1 MAEMARKDRTGLGF
15 PKSEGICA
23 RSHETAREGGIS
35 MAGATIWKG
44 YIHFGE
50 TDVPVKL
57 HTAVREERIQFHLLH
72 RRDGVRL
79 RQQMVC
85 AYEKQPVPAEEQ
97 SKGFEVEEGKYI
109 IVDPAEL
116 EPTAPESNRMIEVHE
131 FVKTGQIDPIFL
143 DRLYYLEPDIQEFRE
158 EGYSALVKALKEL
171 DVAGICTWTMRKRS
185 YFGAL
190 LAQGKMLRLSTL
202 RYADEVIPVGSLEL
216 QGVPLSEKELKIGSE
231 LIEKLTAPF
240 EPQKFENE
248 HQKKLQ
254 AMIDKKAR
262 GEKIAVLAPRRL
274 KPTESDKLLQALEAS
289 LKKAA

>member
-1 MAEMARKDRTGLGF
+1 
-15 PKSEGICA
+15 
-23 RSHETAREGGIS
+23 

-44 YIHFGE
+44 SIHFGD

-57 HTAVREERIQFHLLH
+57 HTAVKEERIQFHLLH
-72 RRDGVRL
+72 RRDRARL

-85 AYEKQPVPAEEQ
+85 AYEKQPVPSEEQ
-97 SKGFEVEEGKYI
+97 TKGFEVEEGKYV

-116 EPTAPESNRMIEVHE
+116 EQTTPESSRMIEVHE

-143 DRLYYLEPDIQEFRE
+143 DRLYYLEADTGDIQGK
-158 EGYSALVKALKEL
+158 GYHALVKALKEL
-171 DVAGICTWTMRKRS
+171 DVTGICTWAMRKRS

-190 LAQGKMLRLSTL
+190 QARGKTLRLNTL
-202 RYADEVIPVGSLEL
+202 RYADEVIPAASLGLED
-216 QGVPLSEKELKIGSE
+216 VPLSEKELKIGSE
-231 LIEKLTAPF
+231 LIKKLAAPF

-254 AMIDKKAR
+254 DMIEKKAR
-262 GEKIAVLAPRRL
+262 GEKIAILRPRHL
-274 KPTESDKLLQALEAS
+274 KPTRSDQLLQTLEAS

>member
-1 MAEMARKDRTGLGF
+1 
-15 PKSEGICA
+15 
-23 RSHETAREGGIS
+23 

-44 YIHFGE
+44 VIHFRDL
-50 TDVPVKL
+50 DVPVKL

-72 RRDGVRL
+72 RRDQVRV

-109 IVDPAEL
+109 IVDPEEL
-116 EPTAPESNRMIEVHE
+116 EQTAPESSRMIEVHE
-131 FVKTGQIDPIFL
+131 FVKTEQIDPILL
-143 DRLYYLEPDIQEFRE
+143 DRVYYLEPDIPDIHGK
-158 EGYSALVKALKEL
+158 GYTALVGALKKL
-171 DVAGICTWTMRKRS
+171 DLEGICTWTMRKRS

-190 LAQGKMLRLSTL
+190 QARGKVLRLNTL
-202 RYADEVIPVGSLEL
+202 RYADEVIPVESLKL
-216 QGVPLSEKELKIGSE
+216 QDVSLSEKELKIGSL
-231 LIEKLTAPF
+231 LIDQLTASF

-254 AMIDKKAR
+254 EMIEKKAR
-262 GEKIAVLAPRRL
+262 GEKVAVLPVRRL
-274 KPTESDKLLQALEAS
+274 KPTESDQLLRTLEAS